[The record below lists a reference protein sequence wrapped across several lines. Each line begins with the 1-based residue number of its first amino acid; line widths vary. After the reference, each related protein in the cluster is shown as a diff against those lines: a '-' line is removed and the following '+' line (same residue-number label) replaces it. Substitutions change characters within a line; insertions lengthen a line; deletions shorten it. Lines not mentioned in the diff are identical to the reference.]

1 MLVALRKRS
10 LGSNLLVGWNAP
22 NRTVRKVVVDKSKLV
37 SCLQMLHANE
47 NSVLVS
53 TKDAFV
59 QLLNTGNDGF
69 VLAFGRVDDG
79 MRRVEECRASISPH
93 GIHWLTPSQTA
104 QDSMVQLLFYA
115 QRQLLPTYSKAV
127 RVAESMQS
135 SFGNIAALSGGVPCG
150 SGVDESF
157 MLNNASTVS
166 KLMDMLS
173 AAKGFRRLSAA
184 QAGRL
189 TWLASMF
196 CSSAPASKAFSLFN
210 VTQMQMTTMSDYTTE
225 RLYEQAPEKQH
236 ITLLMRGDNAVN
248 DRIRRFN
255 VAVRVFPADSEF
267 VRELLPQLVGLNA
280 SIFTPVMVVT
290 GISNN
295 QAAAIFLSSDSLRM
309 HTHASAINTFMC
321 GLAPPSI

>member
-22 NRTVRKVVVDKSKLV
+22 NRNVRKVVVDKSKLV

-69 VLAFGRVDDG
+69 VHAFGRVDDS
-79 MRRVEECRASISPH
+79 MRRVEECRVLISPQA
-93 GIHWLTPSQTA
+93 IHWLTPSQTA

-189 TWLASMF
+189 TWLASIF

-321 GLAPPSI
+321 GLAPPLI